1 MLAVPSPKLMVLL
14 KEKGGKVEIE
24 GFGHGSS
31 SEKAGMKVG
40 DMILSI
46 DDTPVHNIDD
56 VKIDLLFRN
65 QGQKVKVRILR
76 KGFFGSREMDF
87 EVVLQ

>member
-1 MLAVPSPKLMVLL
+1 MRRFLFIVFLFLPGVGYALLHANEPIHSSLEVSFDIQPSRI
-14 KEKGGKVEIE
+14 KGRTGE
-24 GFGHGSS
+24 S
-31 SEKAGMKVG
+31 
-40 DMILSI
+40 L
-46 DDTPVHNIDD
+46 DD

-87 EVVLQ
+87 EVLLQ